1 MRTTLLLPL
10 SFLLFAF
17 IGKPLP
23 VLGNASPDLLRVG
36 SKYYILAAICG
47 RGGGLT
53 LGSRGNNKTV
63 LLHVVQEQNILKY
76 GSPMTF
82 SPVNPK
88 NGVIRESIDLNIKF
102 EVAKTSVQSTVWKL
116 DNLMQYWG
124 RICAIGGVRGNPGPQ
139 TTRNWFMIEKFY
151 GDYKLV
157 FYPSHYKKKD
167 LS

>member
-23 VLGNASPDLLRVG
+23 VLGNASPDLH
-36 SKYYILAAICG
+36 YILAAICG

-102 EVAKTSVQSTVWKL
+102 EVVKTSVQSTVWKL

-151 GDYKLV
+151 GDYKL
-157 FYPSHYKKKD
+157 
-167 LS
+167 

>member
-36 SKYYILAAICG
+36 SK
-47 RGGGLT
+47 
-53 LGSRGNNKTV
+53 GNNKTV

-102 EVAKTSVQSTVWKL
+102 EVAKT
-116 DNLMQYWG
+116 
-124 RICAIGGVRGNPGPQ
+124 IRGNPGPQ

>member
-23 VLGNASPDLLRVG
+23 VLGNASPDPVLNIIKKQLWVG
-36 SKYYILAAICG
+36 SKYYILATICG
-47 RGGGLT
+47 RGSGLT
-53 LGSRGNNKTV
+53 LGSRDNNKPF
-63 LLHVVQEQNILKY
+63 LLHIVQEQNILKY

-88 NGVIRESIDLNIKF
+88 KGVVRESTDLNIKF
-102 EVAKTSVQSTVWKL
+102 EVAKTSVQSPVWKL

-124 RICAIGGVRGNPGPQ
+124 RICD
-139 TTRNWFMIEKFY
+139 NW
-151 GDYKLV
+151 G
-157 FYPSHYKKKD
+157 S
-167 LS
+167 